1 MNCIQRRMYY
11 LQQKKSMRLFA
22 LVFFCLISLSTFG
35 QPPVVTEGLRQV
47 NGTSIYVKI
56 IGQGEPI
63 LFLHGGPGL
72 SHDYFLPH
80 VEKLAESYTLIFF
93 DQRGG
98 GRSATDLTNDQ
109 MTMGYFMGDIR
120 GILEQLNLE
129 KVHVVGHSFGGLLAM
144 KFATENPGKVKSLI
158 FCSSVAGSKEFEGLS
173 AKNQAKATTRSD
185 VKARSTIFASEHFKK
200 GDPGAYELLFKIGF
214 KRSFFDTLNIDKL
227 SLRLNDGFSKTSKL
241 LYGLSP
247 EVIAYDYHSALAKLK
262 VPALVIHGEADLI
275 PIEGSQKLASSIAG
289 TQMVVMKKSGHF
301 PFIEE
306 PQEFI
311 KVVNDFLT
319 TATRTTSEK

>member
-1 MNCIQRRMYY
+1 MSCIQRCMYY
-11 LQQKKSMRLFA
+11 LEQKKSMRFFA
-22 LVFFCLISLSTFG
+22 LVSFCLISLSTFG
-35 QPPVVTEGLRQV
+35 QPPVITEGVRKV
-47 NGTSIYVKI
+47 NGTSIYVKT

-80 VEKLAESYTLIFF
+80 VEKLAETYTLIFF

-98 GRSATDLTNDQ
+98 GRSGSDLTNEQ
-109 MTMGYFMGDIR
+109 MTIGYFMGDIR
-120 GILEQLNLE
+120 GILEQLGLE
-129 KVHVVGHSFGGLLAM
+129 SVHVFGHSFGGLLAM

-158 FCSSVAGSKEFEGLS
+158 FCNSVAASKEFDALS
-173 AKNQAKATTRSD
+173 AKNQEKATTPGDAR
-185 VKARSTIFASEHFKK
+185 ARSAIFASEHFKK
-200 GDPGAYELLFKIGF
+200 GDPDAYELLFKIGF

-227 SLRLNDGFSKTSKL
+227 SLGLTDGFSKTSKL

-247 EVIAYDYHSALAKLK
+247 DVVAYDYHAALSKLQM
-262 VPALVIHGEADLI
+262 PALVIHGEADLV

-289 TQMVVMKKSGHF
+289 TQMVVMKQSGHF

-306 PQEFI
+306 PEEFMRVISEFI
-311 KVVNDFLT
+311 
-319 TATRTTSEK
+319 TATQPAPEK

>member
-1 MNCIQRRMYY
+1 MSCIQRRMYY
-11 LQQKKSMRLFA
+11 LEQKKSMRLFA
-22 LVFFCLISLSTFG
+22 LIIVSLISPLAFG
-35 QPPVVTEGLRQV
+35 QTPVVTEGSRKV
-47 NGTSIYVKI
+47 NGTSIYVKT

-80 VEKLAESYTLIFF
+80 VEKLAETHTLIFF

-98 GRSATDLTNDQ
+98 GRSGTDLTNEQ

-120 GILEQLNLE
+120 GILDQLGFD
-129 KVHVVGHSFGGLLAM
+129 KVHVIGHSFGGLLAM

-158 FCSSVAGSKEFEGLS
+158 FCNSVAASKEFDALS
-173 AKNQAKATTRSD
+173 AKNQENATTPGD
-185 VKARSTIFASEHFKK
+185 VKARSAIFSSEHFKK

-227 SLRLNDGFSKTSKL
+227 SLGLNNGFSKTSKL

-247 EVIAYDYHSALAKLK
+247 DVVAYDYHTALSKLK
-262 VPALVIHGEADLI
+262 VPALVIHGEADLV
-275 PIEGSQKLASSIAG
+275 PIEGSQKLASCIAG
-289 TQMVVMKKSGHF
+289 TQMVVMKQSGHF

-306 PQEFI
+306 PEEFMRVI
-311 KVVNDFLT
+311 AEFV
-319 TATRTTSEK
+319 TATQPAPEK